1 MCLAGMGGTGKTQVI
16 KALICMFECRNESHR
31 FIVVAPTGNTTASVG
46 GTTYHSMFGIRIDE
60 KKGNSDNVKNQAT
73 LIAEA
78 RMKLRG

>member
-16 KALICMFECRNESHR
+16 KALICMFERRNESHR
-31 FIVVAPTGNTTASVG
+31 FIVVAPTGNAAASVG
-46 GTTYHSMFGIRIDE
+46 GTTYHSKFGIRIDE